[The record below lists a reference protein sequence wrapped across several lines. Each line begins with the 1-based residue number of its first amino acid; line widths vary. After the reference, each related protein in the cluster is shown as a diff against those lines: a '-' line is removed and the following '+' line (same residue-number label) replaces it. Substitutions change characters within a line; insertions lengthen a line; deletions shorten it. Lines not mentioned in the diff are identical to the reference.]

1 VVAVEYFSKW
11 IEAKP
16 LATITSVTV

>member
-1 VVAVEYFSKW
+1 MW

-16 LATITSVTV
+16 LATITSATVQKFF

>member
-1 VVAVEYFSKW
+1 VAVEYFSKW